1 MDYIPDD
8 YDYGNYSNYSEEY
21 SAIAPCS
28 RDADNMLGAHLSII
42 YYFMFVFSVCGNVLV
57 LAIIHRFESVTT
69 VTNIL
74 LMNLVLSSL
83 IFISSLPFIGFY
95 MQRSDW
101 TFGKVMCKL
110 VGSVYYLGFYSSV
123 LFLTLLTF
131 DRHLAV
137 VYSVG
142 VTCSV
147 GVARLRNRSY
157 AVVSCSVVW
166 IVSGLAC
173 IRPMTSHT
181 TFVYIDNKTLCEE
194 FPGDVPD
201 VNVEL
206 LRTSEFYLQL
216 FVFLILPLAV
226 IIYCYVRISIT
237 VLSSKIS
244 SRFKTVRLIF
254 FIVLLFFLSWIPFN
268 VIMLMFDADKITVKN
283 QKLGYALQI
292 TRNVA
297 YLYFCI
303 SPMFYTFVGKK
314 FQNYFRQM
322 LVTRFPSLKRHVS
335 VSRCSR
341 SNMSTRSTNN
351 EP

>member
-1 MDYIPDD
+1 FM
-8 YDYGNYSNYSEEY
+8 
-21 SAIAPCS
+21 
-28 RDADNMLGAHLSII
+28 I
-42 YYFMFVFSVCGNVLV
+42 YVVVGLDLKINHIY
-57 LAIIHRFESVTT
+57 VTT

-237 VLSSKIS
+237 VL
-244 SRFKTVRLIF
+244 LIF

-268 VIMLMFDADKITVKN
+268 VIMLMFD
-283 QKLGYALQI
+283 LGYALQI

-322 LVTRFPSLKRHVS
+322 LVTRFPSLKRHVFSES
-335 VSRCSR
+335 V
-341 SNMSTRSTNN
+341 
-351 EP
+351 